1 MVKLTSLDGR
11 EISVNAEL
19 VETVEAKPDTT
30 ITLTTGNRILVREK
44 VDEVIEKIMKYRRE
58 IASREKETSN
68 Q

>member
-44 VDEVIEKIMKYRRE
+44 VDEVIDRIKRYRRE
-58 IASREKETSN
+58 ITNKES
-68 Q
+68 

>member
-58 IASREKETSN
+58 IASSKTID
-68 Q
+68 